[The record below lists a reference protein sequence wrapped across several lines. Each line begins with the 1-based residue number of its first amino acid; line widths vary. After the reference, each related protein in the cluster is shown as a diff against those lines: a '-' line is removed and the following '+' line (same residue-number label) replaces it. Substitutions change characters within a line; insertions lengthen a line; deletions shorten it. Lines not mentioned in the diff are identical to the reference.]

1 MVVNVADAK
10 AKFSSLLALVGVGR
24 EEVIISKRNKP
35 TAVLI
40 SYESFLKMKKR
51 DEAVMDKTVLANLPS
66 SLNQFMG
73 IVSDDEIDD
82 EYKTSREAYLKEK
95 YL

>member
-10 AKFSSLLALVGVGR
+10 SKFSSLLILAGLGR

-40 SYESFLKMKKR
+40 SYETFLKMKRR
-51 DEAVMDKTVLANLPS
+51 DEAVIDKTILNSLPS
-66 SLNQFMG
+66 SLDQFTG
-73 IVSDDEIDD
+73 IISEDEIDED
-82 EYKTSREAYLKEK
+82 YKTSRGDYLKAK